1 MATPRM
7 LLQIKKGL
15 RRLDPSGQAAAQ
27 QKPADE
33 AWHQMLKR
41 LDADNGEIKS
51 MRTADALLRRGV
63 AARMLD
69 HIIDEA
75 RRRGLA
81 RLSLETGS
89 GAAFEP
95 AIALYRRYGFDDCAP
110 FADYKPDPFSR
121 FMTRVV

>member
-41 LDADNGEIKS
+41 LDAEES
-51 MRTADALLRRGV
+51 ERRLR
-63 AARMLD
+63 
-69 HIIDEA
+69 
-75 RRRGLA
+75 
-81 RLSLETGS
+81 SLES
-89 GAAFEP
+89 
-95 AIALYRRYGFDDCAP
+95 ALNRN
-110 FADYKPDPFSR
+110 
-121 FMTRVV
+121 